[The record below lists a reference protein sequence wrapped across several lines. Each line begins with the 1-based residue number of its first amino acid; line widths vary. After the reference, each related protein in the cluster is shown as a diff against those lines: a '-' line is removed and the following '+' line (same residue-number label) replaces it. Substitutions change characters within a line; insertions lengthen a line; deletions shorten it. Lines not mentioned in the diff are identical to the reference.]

1 MAFEREIGLA
11 LAAGAVAAY
20 PPARDAAKKGA
31 SIVVDTA
38 GRAGNVVV
46 GAGKGAYEGA
56 RSGMGSPAS
65 ATATRS
71 GNSSRSGSSSRRGGA
86 RSSGRRSSA
95 SRGTRSSSSKSGS

>member
-1 MAFEREIGLA
+1 MAFERELGVA

-56 RSGMGSPAS
+56 RSGMGSPARAS
-65 ATATRS
+65 TARR
-71 GNSSRSGSSSRRGGA
+71 GSSPRSGSSSRRSGS

-95 SRGTRSSSSKSGS
+95 SRGSRSSSSKSSS